1 MRELK
6 VIKADGSIEDYLYTK
21 VLGAISNAMAGAGQL
36 DILTAEQLADAVTY
50 FLYQDDKRHKVSS
63 GEILSIIEAT
73 LDATGYEQ
81 VAAALSNYHYERR
94 LRRGRIEVISV
105 DMQQMGDAE
114 ILAGAEQSERE
125 SCWDKGRIV
134 DYLVSKHR
142 FSRQRARAIA
152 SMVEEKVFNM
162 GIRKVPSSLIKQL
175 VLGDTAT
182 VLRAERQ
189 LQTV

>member
-94 LRRGRIEVISV
+94 LKARPNRGYLRGYAADGRCRDTGRCGTV
-105 DMQQMGDAE
+105 G
-114 ILAGAEQSERE
+114 ERKLLGQGQD
-125 SCWDKGRIV
+125 SGLPC
-134 DYLVSKHR
+134 
-142 FSRQRARAIA
+142 
-152 SMVEEKVFNM
+152 
-162 GIRKVPSSLIKQL
+162 KQ
-175 VLGDTAT
+175 A
-182 VLRAERQ
+182 
-189 LQTV
+189 